1 MICIV
6 RIQSQEKTGVLCNE
20 ILQNKATLQNVLGNK
35 GKMLYLSKRAK
46 YNEASLFLHIADTNV
61 LGDFIA
67 QHLAKLNGVDG
78 IWLINMLKPV
88 FFPFP
93 KDARR
98 QKRYTVAI
106 KAYSPR
112 LSEVYSALA
121 NLANSEIVTITY
133 LAYTCH
139 LFSDCIQLSLQAS
152 NETDIPKYVNEV
164 INNIPGVL
172 KTTICEIEKTHPFIS
187 YEEWQ
192 KYIAQNAILVDWNE
206 QNMVAQFQA

>member
-1 MICIV
+1 MISII
-6 RIQSQEKTGVLCNE
+6 RIQSQGKADILWDE
-20 ILQNKATLQNVLGNK
+20 ILKNKNALQSVLDNR

-46 YNEASLFLHIADTNV
+46 YNEVSLFLHIADANI

-67 QHLAKLNGVDG
+67 QHLAKLNGVDSL
-78 IWLINMLKPV
+78 WLINMLKPV

-98 QKRYTVAI
+98 QKRYTVTV
-106 KAYSPR
+106 KAYPPR
-112 LSEVYSALA
+112 LSEIYSALA
-121 NLANSEIVTITY
+121 NLAHSETVAITY

-139 LFSDCIQLSLQAS
+139 LFGDCIQLSLQAAD
-152 NETDIPKYVNEV
+152 ETDIPKYVSQV
-164 INNIPGVL
+164 IDNIPGVL
-172 KTTICEIEKTHPFIS
+172 KTTACAIEKTHPFTS

-192 KYIAQNAILVDWNE
+192 KYISQNAILVDWNE